1 MVTTWL
7 LTHGGSQVHSR
18 GHKLGDR
25 IQRTDVARTRL
36 CCAAG
41 TVPGVSLTS
50 CSLTFAATIW
60 EGGGISD
67 VLPVK
72 KNLGAVPPAPSHSGH
87 PLQHVLQPA
96 LVPLSAGCLPFAF
109 LTLVLLRGAA
119 VQGCL
124 HGGSSR
130 WSSNPYFQS
139 LWQVLWNLFPQDLAM
154 WDLETEPHLA
164 GSLLPL

>member
-1 MVTTWL
+1 MSFQLRTWE
-7 LTHGGSQVHSR
+7 QCP
-18 GHKLGDR
+18 
-25 IQRTDVARTRL
+25 Q
-36 CCAAG
+36 
-41 TVPGVSLTS
+41 
-50 CSLTFAATIW
+50 
-60 EGGGISD
+60 
-67 VLPVK
+67 
-72 KNLGAVPPAPSHSGH
+72 PPAIPVTRSSMSSSRPWFLCLLAVS
-87 PLQHVLQPA
+87 PLL
-96 LVPLSAGCLPFAF
+96 F

-119 VQGCL
+119 AQGCL

>member
-1 MVTTWL
+1 MVTMWL

-25 IQRTDVARTRL
+25 IQRTDVAWTRL

-41 TVPGVSLTS
+41 TVLGVSLAS

-67 VLPVK
+67 VFPVK
-72 KNLGAVPPAPSHSGH
+72 NSGAVPPAPSHSGH
-87 PLQHVLQPA
+87 PLQHVLQLA
-96 LVPLSAGCLPFAF
+96 LVPLSAGRLPFAF

-119 VQGCL
+119 AQGCL
-124 HGGSSR
+124 HGG
-130 WSSNPYFQS
+130 
-139 LWQVLWNLFPQDLAM
+139 V
-154 WDLETEPHLA
+154 A
-164 GSLLPL
+164 GGVATPPSVPVAGAVEFVPTGLSHVGP

>member
-7 LTHGGSQVHSR
+7 LTHGGSQVYSR

-41 TVPGVSLTS
+41 TVPGVSLAS
-50 CSLTFAATIW
+50 CSLTFAAAIW

-72 KNLGAVPPAPSHSGH
+72 KNLGAEPPAIPVTRSSMSSSWPWFLCLLAVS
-87 PLQHVLQPA
+87 PL
-96 LVPLSAGCLPFAF
+96 
-109 LTLVLLRGAA
+109 
-119 VQGCL
+119 
-124 HGGSSR
+124 
-130 WSSNPYFQS
+130 
-139 LWQVLWNLFPQDLAM
+139 LF
-154 WDLETEPHLA
+154 
-164 GSLLPL
+164 